1 MEGVILFF
9 GVLFAIGM
17 LVGISRMSRAP
28 GRVDA
33 LGKQMQD
40 LQQRVRKL
48 ERGGARGGER

>member
-33 LGKQMQD
+33 H
-40 LQQRVRKL
+40 QQQIQELARRVKRL
-48 ERGGARGGER
+48 ERDAHIHTK